1 VVASPSFFKP
11 QKILFMETM
20 DTTMTVQEIANRLV
34 ELCRKGDY
42 SGAQQELFSEDA
54 TSREPDS
61 SPNPGPKLTTG
72 RDAIVEKGKQF
83 MGMLEE
89 VHGTSI
95 SDPVVA
101 GNHFAVS
108 LTLDATYKGMGRQEM
123 KEVCVYEV
131 KDGKIVKE
139 EFFY

>member
-1 VVASPSFFKP
+1 
-11 QKILFMETM
+11 METM
-20 DTTMTVQEIANRLV
+20 NATMTVQEIANRLV
-34 ELCRKGDY
+34 ELCRQGNY
-42 SGAQQELFSEDA
+42 TGAQEELFSDNA
-54 TSREPDS
+54 TSKEPEN
-61 SPNPGPKLTTG
+61 SPTPGPKLTVG
-72 RDAIVEKGKQF
+72 RDAIVAKGKQF
-83 MGMLEE
+83 VEMLED
-89 VHGTSI
+89 VHGSSI

-131 KDGKIVKE
+131 KDGKVVSE